1 MTEVKAK
8 DGKDGKEATVLV
20 DLGEN
25 LEDATSRFGA
35 EVVFSNY
42 LANVKIGVQ
51 SGIRR
56 YIKAGLDDDA
66 IQTKFDAY
74 KPGVTLDRVI
84 DPIAAMAAKLV
95 KMTPEERKEAFA
107 ALKAKI
113 AAAG

>member
-8 DGKDGKEATVLV
+8 DGKDGREATVLV

-56 YIKAGLDDDA
+56 YIKAGMVDND
-66 IQTKFDAY
+66 IQAKFDNY
-74 KPGVTLDRVI
+74 KPGVTLDRVV

-95 KMTPEERKEAFA
+95 KMTPEEREAAFA
-107 ALKAKI
+107 ALKEKI